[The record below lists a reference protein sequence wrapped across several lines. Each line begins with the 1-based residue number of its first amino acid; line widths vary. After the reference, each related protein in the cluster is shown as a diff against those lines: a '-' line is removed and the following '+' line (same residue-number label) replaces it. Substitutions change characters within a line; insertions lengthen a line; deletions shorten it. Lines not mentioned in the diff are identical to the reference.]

1 MSQNV
6 DNWLT
11 PYLVKLHNIYMN
23 LNWRVKKYFKN
34 VLSERI
40 KSEVTV
46 SSLPK
51 VIEYCKYKMHPSTDT
66 FLYSSKLKTT
76 NWCTLNSCPE
86 LQYNYKFTFQTND
99 FSLWK
104 IELHILVYHTL
115 SYKSSN
121 KTLCDKT
128 FLAPNLSTDKFCFPC
143 ENIVTLARKKMLFSE
158 ASFCKKSLR
167 PTNLKTRTAMN
178 AKISVFLIC
187 VEVNI
192 ICYYIIWWLEFL
204 TLELLSFW
212 KISK

>member
-86 LQYNYKFTFQTND
+86 LQYNYKFTFQTNRLQ
-99 FSLWK
+99 F
-104 IELHILVYHTL
+104 V
-115 SYKSSN
+115 
-121 KTLCDKT
+121 
-128 FLAPNLSTDKFCFPC
+128 
-143 ENIVTLARKKMLFSE
+143 ENW
-158 ASFCKKSLR
+158 
-167 PTNLKTRTAMN
+167 TAH
-178 AKISVFLIC
+178 ISVS
-187 VEVNI
+187 
-192 ICYYIIWWLEFL
+192 YIIIQIFEQNFMWQNF
-204 TLELLSFW
+204 SRAKF
-212 KISK
+212 ING

>member
-1 MSQNV
+1 MNEYNPKSQLVHCLRLLNTASIRCTLQPILSYIPV
-6 DNWLT
+6 NWKQQT
-11 PYLVKLHNIYMN
+11 GVPSTAVPSCNI
-23 LNWRVKKYFKN
+23 
-34 VLSERI
+34 I
-40 KSEVTV
+40 T
-46 SSLPK
+46 SSL
-51 VIEYCKYKMHPSTDT
+51 
-66 FLYSSKLKTT
+66 FKLI
-76 NWCTLNSCPE
+76 
-86 LQYNYKFTFQTND
+86 D

-128 FLAPNLSTDKFCFPC
+128 FLAPNLSTDKFRFPC
-143 ENIVTLARKKMLFSE
+143 ENIVTLGRKKMLFSE

-192 ICYYIIWWLEFL
+192 ICYYIIWWL
-204 TLELLSFW
+204 
-212 KISK
+212 